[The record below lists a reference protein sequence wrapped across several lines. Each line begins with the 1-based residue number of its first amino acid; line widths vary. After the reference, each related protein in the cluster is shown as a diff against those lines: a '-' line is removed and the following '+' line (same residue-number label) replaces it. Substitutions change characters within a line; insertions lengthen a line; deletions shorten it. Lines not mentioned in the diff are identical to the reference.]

1 MNPLHA
7 SHPLFFKPRILQNSL
22 LLLLIKTANE
32 ARAVLHTVFQPQQPI
47 QVHRVGQ
54 KGGWRVDMREA
65 CLAVSKESSLETQKA
80 LGSITVAPEAPKLG
94 GGAGKGGVVMGAVVL
109 TAHTSSVQRR
119 GSREPRVCT
128 RVVACLSVRPR
139 SVCWDIS
146 RSVFWPRVR
155 LPSPVSREPGM
166 APGAVCMHTPA
177 HT

>member
-54 KGGWRVDMREA
+54 KGGWHVDMREA

-80 LGSITVAPEAPKLG
+80 LGSITVALEAPKLG
-94 GGAGKGGVVMGAVVL
+94 GGGRERRCSDGRSGSYSPHVVSSEERKQRATCV
-109 TAHTSSVQRR
+109 HTCRSLPL
-119 GSREPRVCT
+119 REAT
-128 RVVACLSVRPR
+128 K
-139 SVCWDIS
+139 
-146 RSVFWPRVR
+146 R
-155 LPSPVSREPGM
+155 LLGYFEKRFL
-166 APGAVCMHTPA
+166 A
-177 HT
+177 